1 MSVTAIAVSH
11 VMPEIGK
18 YYAVASV
25 VSHWNLNVYTPFLRM
40 GKLLHFELIGAMHDP
55 DPKYTFEKGVI
66 WGLHH
71 KYKEYDPLSAEAE
84 LDKTDLCVDRGSV
97 VQRRQ
102 DELLQE

>member
-1 MSVTAIAVSH
+1 
-11 VMPEIGK
+11 MPEIGK

-25 VSHWNLNVYTPFLRM
+25 VSGWNLNLYTPFLRM
-40 GKLLHFELIGAMHDP
+40 GKLLHFELIGAIHDP

-66 WGLHH
+66 WGLLH
-71 KYKEYDPLSAEAE
+71 KYTEYDPATAEPE
-84 LDKTDLCVDRGSV
+84 PVKTDLFVKRGSV